1 MIYKK
6 NQLFIENV
14 SALSVVKKYG
24 SPTYCYSLNKL
35 EKNILKFKNNFKSV
49 NPLICFS
56 VKSNNNLEI
65 LKIIKNYNLGADVVS
80 KGELLIALKAK
91 IPANKIVFSG
101 VGKTNEEIN
110 FAIDRNIL
118 LINAESESEI
128 KSIIKIANKK
138 KKNVNIGIRLNPN
151 VDALTNNKISTGRKI
166 DKFGVDKIQFKKLLK
181 KYKFSKYVKIKCLS
195 VHIGSQIT
203 DFKPYIKMVD
213 EINNFLAKTDHKFD
227 FIDFGG
233 GMGIQYNEKGK
244 ALNYKKYMKYIEKFL
259 KKNDVKIILEPGRSI
274 VGDSAILLSK
284 IIYIKET
291 KKINFIILDAGMND
305 LVRPALYGSM
315 RRIIPLIK
323 KNKFKKKIH
332 NFVGPVCE
340 TTDQFLSLVK
350 YYKISE
356 GDYVSICDVGAYGMV
371 LTSNYNLRTKPAE
384 VIVDRSISKLITR
397 RQKLKNII

>member
-80 KGELLIALKAK
+80 KGELLVALKAK

-315 RRIIPLIK
+315 HRIIPLIK

>member
-315 RRIIPLIK
+315 HRIIPLIK

>member
-1 MIYKK
+1 
-6 NQLFIENV
+6 
-14 SALSVVKKYG
+14 
-24 SPTYCYSLNKL
+24 
-35 EKNILKFKNNFKSV
+35 
-49 NPLICFS
+49 
-56 VKSNNNLEI
+56 
-65 LKIIKNYNLGADVVS
+65 
-80 KGELLIALKAK
+80 
-91 IPANKIVFSG
+91 
-101 VGKTNEEIN
+101 
-110 FAIDRNIL
+110 
-118 LINAESESEI
+118 
-128 KSIIKIANKK
+128 
-138 KKNVNIGIRLNPN
+138 
-151 VDALTNNKISTGRKI
+151 
-166 DKFGVDKIQFKKLLK
+166 
-181 KYKFSKYVKIKCLS
+181 
-195 VHIGSQIT
+195 
-203 DFKPYIKMVD
+203 MVD

-315 RRIIPLIK
+315 HRIIPLIK

>member
-1 MIYKK
+1 
-6 NQLFIENV
+6 
-14 SALSVVKKYG
+14 
-24 SPTYCYSLNKL
+24 
-35 EKNILKFKNNFKSV
+35 
-49 NPLICFS
+49 
-56 VKSNNNLEI
+56 
-65 LKIIKNYNLGADVVS
+65 
-80 KGELLIALKAK
+80 
-91 IPANKIVFSG
+91 
-101 VGKTNEEIN
+101 
-110 FAIDRNIL
+110 
-118 LINAESESEI
+118 
-128 KSIIKIANKK
+128 
-138 KKNVNIGIRLNPN
+138 
-151 VDALTNNKISTGRKI
+151 
-166 DKFGVDKIQFKKLLK
+166 
-181 KYKFSKYVKIKCLS
+181 
-195 VHIGSQIT
+195 
-203 DFKPYIKMVD
+203 MVD

-315 RRIIPLIK
+315 HRIIPLIK

-356 GDYVSICDVGAYGMV
+356 GDY
-371 LTSNYNLRTKPAE
+371 
-384 VIVDRSISKLITR
+384 
-397 RQKLKNII
+397 